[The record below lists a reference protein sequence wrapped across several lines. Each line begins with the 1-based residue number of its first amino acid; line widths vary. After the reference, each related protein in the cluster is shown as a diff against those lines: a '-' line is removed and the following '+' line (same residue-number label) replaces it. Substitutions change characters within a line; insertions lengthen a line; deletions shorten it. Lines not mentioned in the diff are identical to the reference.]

1 MIDSTVI
8 TYADPKT
15 SDTISEMEFNSMLQ
29 HSYEQALAG
38 EGRPIEDVF
47 TDLERFFL
55 QPSLQAIQHLWQRKS
70 LEQFYLF
77 EASVSQSF
85 IYKLLSFFNLDRPLS
100 PFKFLF

>member
-38 EGRPIEDVF
+38 EERQIEDVF
-47 TDLERFFL
+47 TDLERFFNNRL
-55 QPSLQAIQHLWQRKS
+55 FKRFNIYGKEKASNSFICSRLPSLNHLFTS
-70 LEQFYLF
+70 H
-77 EASVSQSF
+77 
-85 IYKLLSFFNLDRPLS
+85 
-100 PFKFLF
+100 

>member
-15 SDTISEMEFNSMLQ
+15 SDTISSMEFNSMLQ

-47 TDLERFFL
+47 TDLERFF
-55 QPSLQAIQHLWQRKS
+55 
-70 LEQFYLF
+70 
-77 EASVSQSF
+77 
-85 IYKLLSFFNLDRPLS
+85 
-100 PFKFLF
+100 

>member
-47 TDLERFFL
+47 TDLERTSFA
-55 QPSLQAIQHLWQRKS
+55 SKS
-70 LEQFYLF
+70 LFLTT
-77 EASVSQSF
+77 VSSSDSTF
-85 IYKLLSFFNLDRPLS
+85 MAKKKPRTVICSRLLVS
-100 PFKFLF
+100 